1 MRVWRH
7 YLPGVSLAWLVGD
20 VAIVVF
26 AYWAAEQS
34 VAKPSSFALGPAVWL
49 AVLTVFVLHVA
60 DMYSVRLTMGRRE
73 VIARILLCQLGSA
86 ILIAAAG
93 FVIPVLL
100 LDRNT
105 YIIVVGGGA
114 LGLIVWRL
122 AWLGPW
128 SSFRA
133 GRVTLVLG
141 VGRIAEAIAKL
152 EGSSAR
158 PFRIAGFVDDDP
170 DAAAKLPSGHRL
182 LGGADELL
190 RIVNEVRPDLIV
202 VAQSDRRG
210 AFPAAA
216 LLECR
221 LQGISVEEWPA
232 FYEKVTGKILVSD
245 MRPSWLIFSDGFVK
259 TRPAIIIKRAID
271 MILSLAGMVL
281 ASPLIALTALA
292 VRLESTGPVLF
303 RQTRVGQFGR
313 SFAIFKFRSM
323 RADAEGL
330 TGPVWA
336 EKDDPRVTRI
346 GRFLR
351 RSRLDE
357 LPQLYNVLI
366 GDMSFIG
373 PRPERP
379 EFIEELE
386 RRIPFYRARLSVKPG
401 VTGWAQVRYTYGG
414 SVEETLEKLQY
425 DLYYVKNLSLFL
437 DLLILISTVQVVIF
451 GRGR

>member
-1 MRVWRH
+1 VRVFRH
-7 YLPGVSLAWLVGD
+7 YLPGISLTWLAGD
-20 VAIVVF
+20 ATVILLV
-26 AYWAAEQS
+26 YWAAEQS
-34 VAKPSSFALGPAVWL
+34 APDPSGFTLASAVWL
-49 AVLTVFVLHVA
+49 AAVTVFVLHVG
-60 DMYSVRLTMGRRE
+60 DMYNIRLTMGRRE
-73 VIARILLCQLGSA
+73 VIARILLCQLVCA

-93 FVIPVLL
+93 FVVPVLQ
-100 LDRNT
+100 LDRSSYFT
-105 YIIVVGGGA
+105 VVGGGA
-114 LGLIVWRL
+114 LGLIIWRL
-122 AWLGPW
+122 GWLGPW

-141 VGRIAEAIAKL
+141 VGRIAQSIAEL

-170 DAAAKLPSGHRL
+170 DAAASLPSGHRL
-182 LGGADELL
+182 LGRPDQIQQIVDE
-190 RIVNEVRPDLIV
+190 VKPDLIV

-221 LQGISVEEWPA
+221 LRGISVEEWPA

-259 TRPAIIIKRAID
+259 TRPAIIIKRALD
-271 MILSLAGMVL
+271 VTLSLAGMIV
-281 ASPLIALTALA
+281 ASPLIAATALA

-313 SFAIFKFRSM
+313 PFSIYKFRSM
-323 RADAEGL
+323 RVDAEGL
-330 TGPVWA
+330 SGPVWA
-336 EKDDPRVTRI
+336 QKDDPRVTRI
-346 GRFLR
+346 GTFLR

-357 LPQLYNVLI
+357 LPQLYNVLV

-401 VTGWAQVRYTYGG
+401 VTGWAQVRYTYGA